1 MPKTAIIHART
12 ETALKAN
19 VEKIFRTL
27 GMTTTEAVNIF
38 FKQVKLRRGLPFQV
52 EIPNRA
58 TLKAFKNSE
67 EGRGLTE
74 SKNAQ
79 DMFDKLGI

>member
-1 MPKTAIIHART
+1 MPRTAIIHART
-12 ETALKAN
+12 ETALKSD
-19 VEKIFRTL
+19 VERILKTL

-38 FKQVKLRRGLPFQV
+38 FRQIKLRRGLPFQV
-52 EIPNRA
+52 EIPNRT
-58 TLKAFKNSE
+58 TLKAFKDSE

-74 SKNAQ
+74 SKNAK

>member
-1 MPKTAIIHART
+1 MPKSAIIHART
-12 ETALKAN
+12 EPDLKAD
-19 VEKIFRTL
+19 VEKIFKTL
-27 GMTTTEAVNIF
+27 GMTTTQAVNIF

-67 EGRGLTE
+67 KGRGLTE
-74 SKNAQ
+74 SKNAR
-79 DMFDKLGI
+79 DMFDKLGV